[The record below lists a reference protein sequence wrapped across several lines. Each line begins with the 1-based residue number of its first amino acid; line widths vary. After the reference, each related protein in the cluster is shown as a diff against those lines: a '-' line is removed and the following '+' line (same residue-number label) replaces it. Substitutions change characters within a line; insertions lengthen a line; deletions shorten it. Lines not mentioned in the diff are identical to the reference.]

1 MRFLNDET
9 VKAKL
14 ATAKKLVDVDEKD
27 YCAIFYVGGHGP
39 MLDLATDPVNARLAS
54 QVCSRVVARCSPFSH
69 EIPSFTKR
77 GKS

>member
-14 ATAKKLVDVDEKD
+14 ATAKKLADVNEKD

-54 QVCSRVVARCSPFSH
+54 QVCNRIVVRRPPFSH
-69 EIPSFTKR
+69 EISSFTKQ
-77 GKS
+77 GKL